1 MHIRLTFKC
10 RRATYKQKLS
20 FKACTAL
27 EHIFYVPGY
36 LTNIAHSAYGS
47 LISLFDYFIYDIF
60 PVSAV
65 VGKIWPVNSS
75 ISWSHYISM
84 QLRCRW
90 IIQQIST
97 EGCFIFS
104 HFWCPHLT
112 LLYFIV
118 HQITRGLMVRHNK
131 RLLYYNSNSQLSSH
145 RTDDP
150 FKGPICIIH
159 FASSLPRN
167 EKKSIFFFAGLCHFT
182 ENMC

>member
-1 MHIRLTFKC
+1 MFQGQTEGIRFLLK
-10 RRATYKQKLS
+10 
-20 FKACTAL
+20 
-27 EHIFYVPGY
+27 Y
-36 LTNIAHSAYGS
+36 LTNIAHSAYGYF
-47 LISLFDYFIYDIF
+47 ISLFNYLKYDIF

-75 ISWSHYISM
+75 ISGSHYISM

-131 RLLYYNSNSQLSSH
+131 QLLYYNSNSQLSSH
-145 RTDDP
+145 GTDYP

-159 FASSLPRN
+159 FIHP
-167 EKKSIFFFAGLCHFT
+167 FFIGLHHFT
-182 ENMC
+182 ENMS